1 MTEEKLMKAVKLS
14 IALNKLLLIAD
25 RTSEPYMA
33 AKWAF
38 LSNPT
43 DKKGTEMPGIL
54 KSEFRK
60 AVERS
65 IEIIKKEIEEL

>member
-14 IALNKLLLIAD
+14 IALNKLLFIAD
-25 RTSEPYMA
+25 CTTEPHMA
-33 AKWAF
+33 AKWTF
-38 LSNPT
+38 LSNAT
-43 DKKGTEMPGIL
+43 NCKGAEMPAIL